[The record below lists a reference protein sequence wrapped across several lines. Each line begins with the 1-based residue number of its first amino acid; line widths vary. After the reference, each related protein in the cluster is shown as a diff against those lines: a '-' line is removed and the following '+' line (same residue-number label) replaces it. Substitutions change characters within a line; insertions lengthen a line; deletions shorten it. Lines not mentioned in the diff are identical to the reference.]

1 MVRAYS
7 EDLRQRIVEAVE
19 GGEHPEEVAGVF
31 SVSLA
36 SVKRFVKQRRE
47 QGHLRSKSPPGRP
60 RTLSG
65 ADERLLAEQVKE
77 YKDASLQEHAEML
90 NEATGHGISFMTVQR
105 TLARLG
111 ITRKKDASAE
121 RAR

>member
-1 MVRAYS
+1 MRAYS
-7 EDLRQRIVEAVE
+7 EDLRQRIVEVVE
-19 GGEHPEEVAGVF
+19 DGKHPGEVAGVF
-31 SVSLA
+31 RVSLA

-60 RTLSG
+60 RTLSA
-65 ADERLLAEQVKE
+65 ADERLLAQQVKA
-77 YKDASLQEHAEML
+77 YKDASLQEHTELL
-90 NEATGHGISFMTVQR
+90 NKATGHEVSLMTVHR
-105 TLARLG
+105 TLVRLG